1 MCASYYVEELHVREI
16 SCGAVSCSWAIMW
29 RSYMCLRYHVGSFMC
44 ASYHVEEFMCA
55 SYHVEEFHVR
65 ELSCGGVSCA

>member
-1 MCASYYVEELHVREI
+1 
-16 SCGAVSCSWAIMW
+16 
-29 RSYMCLRYHVGSFMC
+29 MCLRYHVGSFMC

-65 ELSCGGVSCA
+65 ELSYGGVSCA

>member
-1 MCASYYVEELHVREI
+1 MWKSFMCVSYHVGEYHVREL
-16 SCGAVSCSWAIMW
+16 SCG
-29 RSYMCLRYHVGSFMC
+29 GSFMC
-44 ASYHVEEFMCA
+44 V